1 VTLTPNLPDLLS
13 AAFSAMLNGFYV
25 ALPGII
31 DEYNPATQLA
41 SVIPAVVDAYYD
53 EGGNRATQSLPIL
66 PSVPVMFPGFGAWR
80 ITCPIKPGDTCLLVF
95 SSAELGNFLATGQ
108 LAPKLTDQRNHL
120 SDAVAIVG
128 LRDLTK
134 RLNPT
139 PDDRMS
145 LGTDDGCTIEI
156 YPDEV
161 RVGGVDAS
169 AEGNRIVVQSALA
182 YFMAKL
188 QVAIDALTTI
198 VDPSASALQAL
209 QAALTNAGVT
219 TWSAGTI
226 ASKAL

>member
-1 VTLTPNLPDLLS
+1 VTLSPNLPDLLA

-31 DEYNPATQLA
+31 DEYDPKSQLA
-41 SVIPAVVDAYYD
+41 SVIPAVVDAYID
-53 EGGNRATQSLPIL
+53 EGGHRATQSLPIL

-80 ITCPIKPGDTCLLVF
+80 ITCPVNPGDTCMLLF
-95 SSAELGNFLATGQ
+95 STAELGNFLATGQ

-134 RLNPT
+134 RLRPT

-145 LGTDDGCTIEI
+145 LGTDDGCTVEI

-161 RVGGVDAS
+161 LIGGVDAS
-169 AEGNRIVVQSALA
+169 GEDNRIVVYGALKTFLSALSD
-182 YFMAKL
+182 
-188 QVAIDALTTI
+188 AIGAAVPNDGGH
-198 VDPSASALQAL
+198 
-209 QAALTNAGVT
+209 AALTMLQTKLG
-219 TWSAGTI
+219 TWGAGTI